1 MSTLPSLPGLLKGVE
16 SGSSVASQP
25 SVLFQQKIDLNKIAR
40 LAIVYGE
47 DHAISGRDVATY
59 VTNGY
64 FVMAIIAFKRDCDG
78 QTKKSAAYE
87 FATIMV
93 KLSVP

>member
-1 MSTLPSLPGLLKGVE
+1 MSTLPTLLKGVE

-25 SVLFQQKIDLNKIAR
+25 FILFKQDVDLNKITK
-40 LAIVYGE
+40 LVIVYGE
-47 DHAISGRDVATY
+47 DHDISGRDVSAYATNDY
-59 VTNGY
+59 V
-64 FVMAIIAFKRDCDG
+64 VMAIIAFKRDCVV